1 MAIAGSGFSIGGF
14 GAASFQG
21 GPRLNN
27 LEAAKVA
34 MMRGSQGPRETGEN
48 NLQKAQWAL
57 QKRPGGVAYGKSL
70 NSKMFKNLDYK
81 LDFPAE
87 LYKQEYEGKWNVEP
101 WDGATEGPMREDY
114 RKKMMK
120 AIINQSY
127 DQLAMSSRSIYKTT
141 EGTVTPKTIYD
152 DSK

>member
-1 MAIAGSGFSIGGF
+1 MALATSGFSIGGS
-14 GAASFQG
+14 GAASFQS

-27 LEAAKVA
+27 LDAAKVA
-34 MMRGSQGPRETGEN
+34 LYRRGNPDPGARKEN
-48 NLQKAQWAL
+48 NLEKARWAL

-70 NSKMFKNLDYK
+70 NPKMFKHLDYK
-81 LDFPAE
+81 LEFPA
-87 LYKQEYEGKWNVEP
+87 QWSGPGSP
-101 WDGATEGPMREDY
+101 WDGSEGNIREDY
-114 RKKMMK
+114 RKKIMK
-120 AIINQSY
+120 EIMNQSY

>member
-1 MAIAGSGFSIGGF
+1 MVSTTSGFYIGSS
-14 GAASFQG
+14 GAASFNN

-57 QKRPGGVAYGKSL
+57 QKSPGGASYGKSL
-70 NSKMFKNLDYK
+70 DPKMFKNLDYK
-81 LDFPAE
+81 LDFPAQWSGPGS
-87 LYKQEYEGKWNVEP
+87 LWNGSEGNI
-101 WDGATEGPMREDY
+101 REDY
-114 RKKMMK
+114 RKKIMK
-120 AIINQSY
+120 EIINQSY
-127 DQLAMSSRSIYKTT
+127 DQLVMSSRSIYKTT